1 MELLLNQATNSLV
14 QAMLLFIM
22 SAGLSLIFGLMNVVN
37 ISHGSFFML
46 GGFVALSIAG
56 ASGSFWL
63 AMALAPVVA
72 TALGVLIER
81 VLLRR
86 VYRRGHL
93 DQVLLTFGLTY
104 VFVDG
109 VRWIWGADIRT
120 LATPDSLAGVWN
132 IGSLTL
138 PKYRLFIIA
147 CGILIGATLWFML
160 DRSRLGAMVRAGV
173 DDAFTASGLGIDVSL
188 LFSVVFAVGVGI
200 AALGGVI
207 AAPVLGVFPG
217 VDAEVLIPAFIVVV
231 IGGLGSLKGAFVA
244 SLLVGAVDTVG
255 RAYFPELAMFLV
267 YLAMICVLLVRPQG
281 LYGRAV
287 A

>member
-1 MELLLNQATNSLV
+1 
-14 QAMLLFIM
+14 
-22 SAGLSLIFGLMNVVN
+22 VVN

-46 GGFVALSIAG
+46 GGFVALAIAG
-56 ASGSFWL
+56 AGGSFWL
-63 AMALAPVVA
+63 ALVLAPAVA

-104 VFVDG
+104 VFIDG

-120 LATPDSLAGVWN
+120 LATPEVLTGAWTFGAV
-132 IGSLTL
+132 TL

-147 CGILIGATLWFML
+147 CGILIAATLWFML
-160 DRSRLGAMVRAGV
+160 ERSRVGAMVRAGV
-173 DDAFTASGLGIDVSL
+173 DDSFTAAGLGIDVSL
-188 LFSVVFAVGVGI
+188 LFSLVFAVGVGT

-217 VDAEVLIPAFIVVV
+217 LDAEVLIPAFIVVV

-267 YLAMICVLLVRPQG
+267 YLAMILVLLARPQG
-281 LYGRAV
+281 LYGRV
-287 A
+287 PT